1 MLGASLMALQG
12 VIPRAFTSDPRVIER
27 AQAFWPLF
35 AAMQPVGAAV
45 FALDGILLGAG
56 ETDYL
61 AWSMLA
67 SSAVYVAVAVLSFTA
82 HWGIVGVWAG
92 FDVLMLVR
100 LASCAA
106 RFRSG
111 RWVVVGAG

>member
-1 MLGASLMALQG
+1 M
-12 VIPRAFTSDPRVIER
+12 IER

-35 AAMQPVGAAV
+35 AAMQPIGAAV

-67 SSAVYVAVAVLSFTA
+67 SSVVYVAVAALSLA
-82 HWGIVGVWAG
+82 LHWGIVGVWAG

-100 LASCAA
+100 LATCGA

>member
-1 MLGASLMALQG
+1 
-12 VIPRAFTSDPRVIER
+12 
-27 AQAFWPLF
+27 
-35 AAMQPVGAAV
+35 MQPIGAAV

-67 SSAVYVAVAVLSFTA
+67 SAGVYAAVAALSFA
-82 HWGIVGVWAG
+82 LHWGIVGVWAG

-100 LASCAA
+100 LATCGA

-111 RWVVVGAG
+111 RWAVVGAG